1 MSDIKLTKNLAR
13 CKPSEGFAQMVKIR
27 KLAEKWIKEVG
38 FAEIYRKAPEFKPFR
53 PDMTDDEATA
63 LKAENARIKA
73 EQGLSNFLEMFD
85 KMFAEYPQDTLS
97 LMALCCFVEPEDV
110 DNYEMADFI
119 EAVYEMATDKAV
131 INFFTLCINSV
142 QILSSAGAKR

>member
-13 CKPSEGFAQMVKIR
+13 CKPSEGFTQMVKIR
-27 KLAEKWIKEVG
+27 RLAEKWIKEVG
-38 FAEIYRKAPEFKPFR
+38 FAEIYKKAPEFKPIT
-53 PDMTDDEATA
+53 PNLTA
-63 LKAENARIKA
+63 EQLTEVNAENDRIKA
-73 EQGLSNFLEMFD
+73 EQGMKNLLEMFD
-85 KMFAEYPQDTLS
+85 GIFEKYPQDTLS

-119 EAVYEMATDKAV
+119 EAVYEMANDKAV

-142 QILSSAGAKR
+142 QILSSAGAKH